1 MHLIMHSF
9 TNCYMHY
16 KLWNIGFSPKIY
28 CTRLRETI
36 ENEEMTHLES
46 HYQKELE
53 SVKNEVARLTN
64 LLEQLLKSKSEE
76 GTSA

>member
-1 MHLIMHSF
+1 M
-9 TNCYMHY
+9 
-16 KLWNIGFSPKIY
+16 
-28 CTRLRETI
+28 I

-46 HYQKELE
+46 HYQRELE
-53 SVKNEVARLTN
+53 SVKNEAARLTN